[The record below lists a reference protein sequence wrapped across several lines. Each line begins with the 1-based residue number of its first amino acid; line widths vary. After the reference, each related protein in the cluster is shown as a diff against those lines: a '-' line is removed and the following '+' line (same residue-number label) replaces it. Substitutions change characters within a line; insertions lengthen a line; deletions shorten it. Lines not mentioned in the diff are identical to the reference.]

1 MGRGASFVIAAACVV
16 ACGLAI
22 AATVGS
28 TARAAAA
35 APGYIPGEIIV
46 RFKPGASPS
55 ARAAAIARQKAV
67 VERHL
72 RVPGATLVTLQAGAS
87 VADAVRDF
95 AARPDVLF
103 AQPNFVYHA
112 QALPS
117 DSLFGLLWG
126 LNNTGQSVGSLAGA
140 ADADIDAPEAWDL
153 TTGSSSVRVAVV
165 DTGVDYEHPDLA
177 ANVTRLGHDFYS
189 GDYDPR
195 DENGHG
201 THVAGTI
208 GARSNG
214 LGVVGVSWQVDL
226 LPVRALGPTG
236 SGTSESIANA
246 LIYAAQNGA
255 RVVNASLGGSSYDP
269 TLEAS
274 VANAP
279 GTLFV
284 VAAGNGGQDR
294 LGDNNDLAP
303 VYPCNLPEANLIC
316 VAATDPTDSLA
327 TFSNY
332 GPSSVDIAAPGVQVT
347 STWVGG
353 IYAASSGRR
362 WRRPTWR
369 GWRR

>member
-1 MGRGASFVIAAACVV
+1 
-16 ACGLAI
+16 
-22 AATVGS
+22 
-28 TARAAAA
+28 
-35 APGYIPGEIIV
+35 
-46 RFKPGASPS
+46 
-55 ARAAAIARQKAV
+55 
-67 VERHL
+67 
-72 RVPGATLVTLQAGAS
+72 
-87 VADAVRDF
+87 
-95 AARPDVLF
+95 
-103 AQPNFVYHA
+103 
-112 QALPS
+112 
-117 DSLFGLLWG
+117 
-126 LNNTGQSVGSLAGA
+126 
-140 ADADIDAPEAWDL
+140 
-153 TTGSSSVRVAVV
+153 
-165 DTGVDYEHPDLA
+165 
-177 ANVTRLGHDFYS
+177 
-189 GDYDPR
+189 
-195 DENGHG
+195 HG

-294 LGDNNDLAP
+294 LGDNKDLAP

-353 IYAASSGRR
+353 IYAASSGTSMATPHVAGVAALMLARNPAASVAQLR
-362 WRRPTWR
+362 ATLLGSVDVLPSLEGKSRAA
-369 GWRR
+369 G